1 MAQPPPPPPPGAAKS
16 YLVYDQYDG
25 GSEISK
31 KFSKSLLKKL
41 KKIAEDG
48 GCIDDFTEGHIRV
61 FPSGKNLF
69 MDNGILCVPNDIHQ
83 LLEIMMT
90 NFGAHEF
97 FSEHASLTPLVL
109 PPAVFKYMHDL
120 LQINI
125 SAEEYHTICCAV
137 IAVMGGAD
145 WRDGVN
151 QNYLLSETFYFKG
164 GSDYEVPYSTSNQR
178 GLTTAQKAALYSA
191 GLTSQKLMGL
201 TPYEIKVI
209 DSHQL
214 LTFLRNR
221 IAHQMEAIAA
231 GLSTWNSVDL
241 YDFSLLHSELVTLV
255 HFHSVFSTI
264 QHHLYQMGYLP
275 IVDLL

>member
-1 MAQPPPPPPPGAAKS
+1 M
-16 YLVYDQYDG
+16 
-25 GSEISK
+25 
-31 KFSKSLLKKL
+31 KKL

-61 FPSGKNLF
+61 FPSGKVKLRGINILSKDDLEDAAYQIRLKGNYMVVRGVIQNLF
-69 MDNGILCVPNDIHQ
+69 VDNGILCVPNDIHQ

-109 PPAVFKYMHDL
+109 PPAVFKDMHDL
-120 LQINI
+120 LQINV

-137 IAVMGGAD
+137 IGVMGGAD

-151 QNYLLSETFYFKG
+151 QNYLLLETFYFKG
-164 GSDYEVPYSTSNQR
+164 DSDYEVPYSTSNQR

-191 GLTSQKLMGL
+191 GLTSQNLMGL

-209 DSHQL
+209 DSHKL

-221 IAHQMEAIAA
+221 IAHRMEAIAA
-231 GLSTWNSVDL
+231 RLSTWNSVDL
-241 YDFSLLHSELVTLV
+241 YDFSLLHSELVTLF